1 MMKITVKLFA
11 ALRENLKDNLNGAC
25 EIDLQEHATVDE
37 ALAYFHIP
45 EDIPKIILINGVQKS
60 VPDMLHEGDTL
71 SVFPPIAGG

>member
-11 ALRENLKDNLNGAC
+11 ALREHVKDHLNGAC
-25 EIDLQEHATVDE
+25 EINLREQATVDE

-60 VPDMLHEGDTL
+60 APDMLHDGDTL